1 MNRPNPLGR
10 VEVRLA
16 MICPAPLRCWLQ
28 RRGVGCRFAVS
39 ATVKDITL
47 SSHEFV
53 SYEVWIRKALR
64 FREYAEEDLRSG
76 RYDSAAFFAQQA
88 AEFLLK
94 GVLIKLTGSRPLT
107 HAVSELLAYLA
118 KALGRPVPEDVAR
131 CAEALETHYIQARC
145 PDARLSEAG
154 CGRRRRR

>member
-1 MNRPNPLGR
+1 M
-10 VEVRLA
+10 
-16 MICPAPLRCWLQ
+16 
-28 RRGVGCRFAVS
+28 S
-39 ATVKDITL
+39 TTVKDITL

-118 KALGRPVPEDVAR
+118 KALGRPVPEDVMR
-131 CAEALETHYIQARC
+131 CAEALETHYIQARY
-145 PDARLSEAG
+145 PDARLNEYRKWEAEEAVKCMDAVWRYVREVAG
-154 CGRRRRR
+154 GLA